1 METEG
6 PFVRILNH
14 IRKPEVYDAFTK
26 QVRQSVRSANMSQ
39 NTMDSKP
46 NNAKIGVARTE
57 QENRRG
63 TDVYRSKK
71 QRESSDPNKNANRV
85 GESQMRE
92 KRGQQTLTFLMF
104 LLTAVMFVVRRQVL
118 YAVGTATRVYH
129 AQCEF
134 GAKHAT
140 VAKANYALSCSH
152 RQIESA
158 FLPQ

>member
-14 IRKPEVYDAFTK
+14 IRKPEAYDAFTK

-57 QENRRG
+57 QENSRG

-71 QRESSDPNKNANRV
+71 QRDSSDPNKNANWV
-85 GESQMRE
+85 GESQMQE

-104 LLTAVMFVVRRQVL
+104 FLTAVMCVVRRQTL
-118 YAVGTATRVYH
+118 YAVGAVARVHH
-129 AQCEF
+129 APDEF
-134 GAKHAT
+134 SAKHVT
-140 VAKANYALSCSH
+140 VAIANYACSCSH